1 MSLRYY
7 KSSVSQFFF
16 IIFAMYLGYY
26 MGFVYDLMR
35 HYMEIPM
42 YYTGRDLNTI
52 FGDFR
57 VYLIGKEPFHIL
69 FKYVFSRF
77 TDSRQMFGA
86 ISSGM
91 YAMSF
96 VFFLRQFKEFYNRRL
111 PAFSTVLLL
120 CVATVIEF
128 YWYQGLRFWLGVYVF
143 MGFYLKYVNSGKWW
157 WLLFTP
163 LVLLIHYA
171 LVTLIIA
178 ALLNI
183 LLHHV
188 TVYSRI
194 AFLAFAFVIRSLN
207 IDFVPLLLKY
217 LPFINDLGIS
227 ISDEKIRTS
236 VLEHMNEVRTG
247 GNIFYQNRTAVLLIC
262 GILIL
267 TFFRYCRLRFNDKHI
282 TLLYFALTL
291 FSIACIGYVD
301 LTFYERFSKVCV
313 LVLYCYLFI
322 VSVQNVRQWS
332 RYHIMLFLVALSIS
346 TFSVFV
352 VLMQIRSYLFYNE
365 LIFGNIFI
373 DWDGNA
379 LNMKYGWN

>member
-1 MSLRYY
+1 
-7 KSSVSQFFF
+7 
-16 IIFAMYLGYY
+16 

-57 VYLIGKEPFHIL
+57 VYLIGKEPFHSL

-77 TDSRQMFGA
+77 TDSRHMFGA

-194 AFLAFAFVIRSLN
+194 AFLAFAFVIR
-207 IDFVPLLLKY
+207 
-217 LPFINDLGIS
+217 
-227 ISDEKIRTS
+227 
-236 VLEHMNEVRTG
+236 
-247 GNIFYQNRTAVLLIC
+247 
-262 GILIL
+262 
-267 TFFRYCRLRFNDKHI
+267 
-282 TLLYFALTL
+282 
-291 FSIACIGYVD
+291 
-301 LTFYERFSKVCV
+301 
-313 LVLYCYLFI
+313 
-322 VSVQNVRQWS
+322 
-332 RYHIMLFLVALSIS
+332 
-346 TFSVFV
+346 
-352 VLMQIRSYLFYNE
+352 
-365 LIFGNIFI
+365 
-373 DWDGNA
+373 
-379 LNMKYGWN
+379 